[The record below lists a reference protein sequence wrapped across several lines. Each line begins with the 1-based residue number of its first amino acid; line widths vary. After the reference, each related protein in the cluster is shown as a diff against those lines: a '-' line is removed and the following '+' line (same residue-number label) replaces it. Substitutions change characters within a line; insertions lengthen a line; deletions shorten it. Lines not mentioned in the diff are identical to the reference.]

1 MKVPSPVT
9 GNTQP
14 SGQKLGFFDGSA
26 SNEAFGAG
34 VGRALQGLGSQV
46 TGLGF
51 DIGAASRAAQERQDK
66 SARFTALKDLADFT
80 TQTNMELEELKRNTP
95 PDKNNYFAA
104 AREHYEK
111 REAEFLARNVPP
123 DLQEEF
129 SFRTNSV
136 KQSILSD
143 AFQFEISQKDSYFR
157 EGINTVLDDAKKS
170 IALDPTDGNVAA
182 QESRILET
190 IATSELPEVEKRELL
205 KQAKVAVAALHY
217 KVMNREKA
225 LTGTQGAVFDTI
237 RGEEGFRSKPYR
249 DTRTSDGSFAG
260 YRVGYGSDTITF
272 PDGTYRKVRPTDVIT
287 REDAERD
294 LRRRV
299 ETEFGP
305 RVKSQ
310 IGADAFNALDEGS
323 QAALISVAYNYGAL
337 PVSVIKAS
345 ATGDKSKLARAV
357 AGLGA
362 NPNRRRREAQL
373 ISGVR
378 VASRDNLDTDPRY
391 DVIPFEDR
399 ITLRQDAQKEAN
411 AQRASEAAQAKELY
425 QTQFNELMTGIHD
438 GRYGQTEIDN
448 ARENGWL
455 TDINDIL
462 KAESLYEKSVEDAKN
477 QRAFAEAFGN
487 PNYLVTDTKEDRDLL
502 NAGVPDARQRIS
514 AGDTNYISDRIVPI
528 AQWAKDIPTDVSD
541 LLNAMARST
550 NAQQSQFALES
561 LKLLQEQAPEA
572 FNKRIDEAAQK
583 KLDRYSV
590 MSQYMDGPAVQERLR
605 GGIDAADRAL
615 RDQLRKDASKIVVE
629 SDQYKNITNL
639 FDTAFTFEPSADG
652 STKAALQQ
660 DYQVLFQENYS
671 VMADPEMAH
680 EATTKQLMR
689 IWGPT
694 ELGGRGKML
703 VKYPPQLM
711 GYLPSRENFVN
722 MQVRE
727 ELGLKPGDTYQLK
740 GDEQTLREFQEYRD
754 GRRSRLPS
762 YWVVRF
768 DENGQIKMAEDGFGL
783 ATRWS
788 FEMTD
793 GMKSMERAEFD
804 RKNVEYTYWKKLN
817 EVKAAQDSS
826 LQVPDELLDELKE
839 AEEKYNQLG
848 PTSTLTEAD
857 LPFATVPKE
866 ATGTLRPFD
875 PGKDAPVQNQ
885 DGSVSTEITRTV
897 QVGKKFI
904 NVPSLWFQDGS
915 LAPKDLDYMSDDELA
930 RFALQ
935 YESRSKKDFKRY
947 DSVDAAVKA
956 AKERSNRGGGLSNA
970 N

>member
-249 DTRTSDGSFAG
+249 DIRTSDGSFAG

-323 QAALISVAYNYGAL
+323 QAALISIAYNYGAL
-337 PVSVIKAS
+337 PVSVIKAA

-362 NPNRRRREAQL
+362 NPDRRRREAQL

-448 ARENGWL
+448 ARESGWL
-455 TDINDIL
+455 TDIDDIL
-462 KAESLYEKSVEDAKN
+462 KAETLYEKKTEEAKN
-477 QRAFAEAFGN
+477 QRSFAEAFGN
-487 PNYLVTDTKEDRDLL
+487 PNYIVTDSKQDKDLL
-502 NAGVPDARQRIS
+502 NAGVPDAREAIS
-514 AGDTNYISDRIVPI
+514 SGNTQYITDKVVPI

-541 LLNAMARST
+541 LLNSLSRST
-550 NAQQSQFALES
+550 NAQQSQYALES
-561 LKLLQEQAPEA
+561 LEILREAAPEA
-572 FNKRIDEAAQK
+572 YNKRIDEAAKK
-583 KLDRYSV
+583 KLDRYTV
-590 MSQYMDGPAVQERLR
+590 MSQYMSGPEVQERLR
-605 GGIDAADRAL
+605 GGVDAGERAV
-615 RDQLRKDASKIVVE
+615 REQLRQDASKIVVK
-629 SDQYKNITNL
+629 SDQYQNIPAL
-639 FDTAFTFEPSADG
+639 FDTVFSSEPIVEG
-652 STKAALQQ
+652 STGAALQQ
-660 DYQVLFQENYS
+660 DYQTLFAENYS
-671 VMADPEMAH
+671 VMGDETMAH
-680 EATTKQLMR
+680 EATEKQIKR
-689 IWGPT
+689 IWGT
-694 ELGGRGKML
+694 VELGGRGKTL
-703 VKYPPQLM
+703 IKYPPQLM
-711 GYLPSRENFVN
+711 GYSESRMDFVN
-722 MQVRE
+722 MQIRE
-727 ELGLKPGDTYQLK
+727 ELVLKPGETYQLR
-740 GDEQTLREFQEYRD
+740 GDEQTLQEFQEYQQGKRE
-754 GRRSRLPS
+754 RLPS
-762 YWVVRF
+762 YWIVRF
-768 DENGQIKMAEDGFGL
+768 DENGVMKLADDGYGL

-788 FEMTD
+788 FQMTD
-793 GMKSMERAEFD
+793 GMHAMEREDYD
-804 RKNVEYTYWKKLN
+804 RKVAEYNYNKRVLEN
-817 EVKAAQDSS
+817 EIGKT
-826 LQVPDELLDELKE
+826 LGLDIPAD
-839 AEEKYNQLG
+839 AEE
-848 PTSTLTEAD
+848 D
-857 LPFATVPKE
+857 L
-866 ATGTLRPFD
+866 
-875 PGKDAPVQNQ
+875 
-885 DGSVSTEITRTV
+885 
-897 QVGKKFI
+897 
-904 NVPSLWFQDGS
+904 
-915 LAPKDLDYMSDDELA
+915 
-930 RFALQ
+930 
-935 YESRSKKDFKRY
+935 
-947 DSVDAAVKA
+947 KA
-956 AKERSNRGGGLSNA
+956 AKEEYERTRIKPDFPELPAESLVP
-970 N
+970 